1 MLGLGL
7 MPVLASVGVGT
18 QNSSDNA
25 LARSVRQALRGDD
38 DLRTVEVTVEEGEA
52 TFTGR
57 VPTL

>member
-7 MPVLASVGVGT
+7 MPRPRLRGVGA
-18 QNSSDNA
+18 QSPSDNA

-38 DLRTVEVTVEEGEA
+38 DLRTVEVTVAEGEA
-52 TFTGR
+52 TLTGR